1 MTEIKFNP
9 QQQEAVDAID
19 GAYSVIANPG
29 SGKSTVLL
37 GRIEKLVREHN
48 VSEKDLLAITFTR
61 NTANHMIQELKKR
74 DLHFINVGTFH
85 SICGQIL
92 RNEGININP
101 SNMIQE
107 WQIDNC
113 FKEIEPN
120 VDTKD
125 VMNFISYQK
134 NYKVGVNDEFVSKNS
149 NYNKNELKKFY
160 TAYENM
166 KKRLNK
172 YDFDD
177 YLLLCLD
184 ILEKNRG
191 KYTFKYILVDEH
203 QDSNTIQN
211 ELLKHWHVDNNVFV
225 LSDPKQALYSFRG
238 GNTEFSMNFD
248 KYWKGA
254 KVINIDTN
262 YRSKKNIIEK
272 SNAFIREYY
281 KGFDHYADSIP
292 FQKEDGYI
300 ETNSYTSSAHEA
312 VEVTQKIQELI
323 DNGTKLNDIAV
334 LYRKN
339 KHADYIESELKR
351 KGIEYDID
359 NDSSFFKRREIAGIM
374 SFLRLLMDT
383 NDTNAMENI
392 FKFRVHP
399 FKFFSNALIN
409 DIKRFANDN
418 DMSVFDALDKFNYPK
433 TWNKKNAIT
442 FKRIFN
448 RIEESAHD
456 SNIAELIDEIITSFK
471 IKESINEK
479 YSHKPDREDRMYSLE
494 VLKSFAKDSELK
506 EFIEFVYSGAG
517 DKKKKKEDAV
527 KLMTI
532 HRSKGLE
539 FDNVF
544 VVGVEDK
551 EFPNEFEGVETD
563 VEEESRL
570 FYVAVTRSKMNLWVS
585 EIGINNRFMKEYGY
599 EHKEDD
605 KNTLEDNDSE
615 NDSSDWLVF

>member
-1 MTEIKFNP
+1 
-9 QQQEAVDAID
+9 
-19 GAYSVIANPG
+19 
-29 SGKSTVLL
+29 
-37 GRIEKLVREHN
+37 
-48 VSEKDLLAITFTR
+48 
-61 NTANHMIQELKKR
+61 
-74 DLHFINVGTFH
+74 
-85 SICGQIL
+85 
-92 RNEGININP
+92 
-101 SNMIQE
+101 
-107 WQIDNC
+107 
-113 FKEIEPN
+113 
-120 VDTKD
+120 
-125 VMNFISYQK
+125 
-134 NYKVGVNDEFVSKNS
+134 
-149 NYNKNELKKFY
+149 
-160 TAYENM
+160 
-166 KKRLNK
+166 
-172 YDFDD
+172 
-177 YLLLCLD
+177 
-184 ILEKNRG
+184 
-191 KYTFKYILVDEH
+191 
-203 QDSNTIQN
+203 
-211 ELLKHWHVDNNVFV
+211 
-225 LSDPKQALYSFRG
+225 
-238 GNTEFSMNFD
+238 
-248 KYWKGA
+248 
-254 KVINIDTN
+254 
-262 YRSKKNIIEK
+262 
-272 SNAFIREYY
+272 
-281 KGFDHYADSIP
+281 
-292 FQKEDGYI
+292 
-300 ETNSYTSSAHEA
+300 
-312 VEVTQKIQELI
+312 KIQELI

-374 SFLRLLMDT
+374 SFLRLLLDT

-399 FKFFSNALIN
+399 FKFFSNVLIN
-409 DIKRFANDN
+409 DIKKFANDN
-418 DMSVFDALDKFNYPK
+418 SMSVFDALDKFNYPK

-448 RIEESAHD
+448 RIEDSAHD

-506 EFIEFVYSGAG
+506 EFIDFVYSGVG

-563 VEEESRL
+563 VEEEARL
-570 FYVAVTRSKMNLWVS
+570 AYVAFTRSKKNLWVS

-599 EHKEDD
+599 EHREEDD
-605 KNTLEDNDSE
+605 NTSETNDSE
-615 NDSSDWLVF
+615 NNSGDWLVF